1 MAGKARTNAA
11 GQPNAELLRV
21 KRECGKALMER
32 RKVFTALQRN
42 VSKEGNLAEQHLID
56 MLCTRWVV
64 LRPLLRWHLTH
75 SARISSGF
83 SRDDEWGYRALE
95 PSRCCISSISLVL
108 LNTGIEHGGSRDASK
123 TADSETDSE
132 DEDLKAKTTMGD
144 AKVTLDDQQ
153 MNTAQKLLLFWRKPA
168 VSASDILV
176 RRVCSDVMVA
186 AKMLV
191 GWRRSGYSR
200 GRGFQ
205 GECKDQSLGETG
217 VDARVELGMSFQ
229 CRAED
234 AG

>member
-1 MAGKARTNAA
+1 M
-11 GQPNAELLRV
+11 
-21 KRECGKALMER
+21 
-32 RKVFTALQRN
+32 
-42 VSKEGNLAEQHLID
+42 
-56 MLCTRWVV
+56 

-108 LNTGIEHGGSRDASK
+108 LNTGIEHGSSRHDTKA
-123 TADSETDSE
+123 ADSETDSE

-144 AKVTLDDQQ
+144 VKVTLDDQQ

-176 RRVCSDVMVA
+176 RRVCSDVMIA

-217 VDARVELGMSFQ
+217 VDARVELGMSSGVGLRIMADLCCDSPDLDQRSRLCLTFRF
-229 CRAED
+229 CASLRPPPLHRLYTGLVATMYD
-234 AG
+234 IL